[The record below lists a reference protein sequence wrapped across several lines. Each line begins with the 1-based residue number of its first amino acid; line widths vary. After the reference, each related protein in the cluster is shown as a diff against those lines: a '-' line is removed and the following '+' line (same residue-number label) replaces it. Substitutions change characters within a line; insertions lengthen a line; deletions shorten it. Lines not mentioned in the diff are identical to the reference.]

1 MSTFKKATLSIV
13 VATAIASFATN
24 ALALPTYVDG
34 SLTNPQAE
42 GWAKEVDST
51 IADHETKI
59 ANLDNENLQTNNH
72 LQSVDADTQALK
84 IQQSKDAQRM
94 DAQDQTISGV
104 SSVAATANDRS
115 LVNEQSITANTQ
127 AISDNTA
134 NITTNT
140 GNIATNTQAI
150 TDAQTA
156 HNQLV
161 QRVALDEQYDGVAI
175 SKNRDDIA
183 VNTQGITAN
192 TNAIATNSADIA
204 ATKTDVTANT
214 GAIATTK
221 AAVAATQSDVAA
233 NSQQIAI
240 NTQGITQAQNTG
252 AYAQSRAD
260 AAYANTEANHKA
272 LVSTNAKVAA
282 NSAELANHEA
292 RIQTLEANNNVN
304 FGSLK
309 NEVEE
314 NRKRASAGIAGVAAM
329 ANIPQ
334 VINGQTFSVGAG
346 AGNTD
351 GESAVAVG
359 FSARATENVIVK
371 ASVSNDTQHNFVVG
385 GGVSYGW

>member
-13 VATAIASFATN
+13 IATAIASFATN

-127 AISDNTA
+127 AISDNT
-134 NITTNT
+134 
-140 GNIATNTQAI
+140 QAI
-150 TDAQTA
+150 T
-156 HNQLV
+156 
-161 QRVALDEQYDGVAI
+161 G
-175 SKNRDDIA
+175 
-183 VNTQGITAN
+183 NTQGITAN

-292 RIQTLEANNNVN
+292 RIQTLEANNSVN